1 MELDIVRLVKVLYG
15 GRGAHCKV
23 ESGMEWGQRVLMWY
37 KTFASILKDLEQGQ
51 TPSCIPGKTLLTF
64 SLIPDDH
71 ETSSTGA
78 STTAYKNKQR
88 VFYPSC
94 FLTQILSV
102 EASWHSCIGNRE
114 VQESINAQWGNPWL
128 IGNGRCWINDPERLR
143 KRRLRSKPQRTSTC
157 RKQFKNLKI

>member
-23 ESGMEWGQRVLMWY
+23 ESGMEWGQRVLTWY

-51 TPSCIPGKTLLTF
+51 TPLVFQEKLSWPFLLFLMTMRPVPQV
-64 SLIPDDH
+64 LPQPH
-71 ETSSTGA
+71 TGA
-78 STTAYKNKQR
+78 SH
-88 VFYPSC
+88 PSC

-102 EASWHSCIGNRE
+102 ETSWHSCMGNRE

-128 IGNGRCWINDPERLR
+128 IGNGKCWINDPERLR
-143 KRRLRSKPQRTSTC
+143 KRRLRTKLQRTSTC